1 VADSLLPVV
10 PAAAEP
16 PAQEAA
22 RGKGGLSSWLLGR
35 VDLLL
40 RLGLLIIIII
50 AGVFFTLATIP
61 QGENITQA
69 TYISAGN
76 LQDIARQMAVIGV
89 IAIGETFVIIT
100 AGIDLS
106 VGSLLGMC
114 GIMFAL
120 MSVAGWPIVLA
131 LLGVLAFALLIGL
144 INGLLVSTAGVPPF
158 IVTLGFL
165 GILRGG
171 AYLLSGGTNSA
182 LTPDASTPPLA
193 QWAEGTYLGIPTL
206 FLILAAV
213 AIVSYIFL
221 RFTRRGRYI
230 YAQGS
235 NPESAR
241 LAGINV
247 RATLLTVYA
256 ISGLLAGVAGVMLTL
271 RLNGANPNNG
281 LSYELDAIAAAVL
294 GGASLFGAKGTILG
308 TFLGVLL
315 VNMLAIG
322 IDLVNVDP
330 HLQQV
335 IEGALLIVI
344 VWLDQWRKRR
354 LISAV

>member
-1 VADSLLPVV
+1 MADSSLPVA

-16 PAQEAA
+16 ATQDAVR
-22 RGKGGLSSWLLGR
+22 RGGVLYAWLLAR
-35 VDLLL
+35 VDLVL
-40 RLGLLIIIII
+40 RLGLLLIIII
-50 AGVFFTLATIP
+50 AAIFFTIQTIP

-69 TYISAGN
+69 TFISGGN

-106 VGSLLGMC
+106 VGSLLGLS
-114 GIMFAL
+114 GVMFAL
-120 MSVAGWPIVLA
+120 ESVAGWPIGLA
-131 LLGVLAFALLIGL
+131 LVTTLIFALVIGL

-171 AYLLSGGTNSA
+171 AYLLSGGMNTA
-182 LTPDASTPPLA
+182 LTANASTPPMA
-193 QWAEGTYLGIPTL
+193 QWAADTYAGIPSL
-206 FLILAAV
+206 F
-213 AIVSYIFL
+213 IVLVVVGIIAFIFL

-235 NPESAR
+235 NPEAAR
-241 LAGINV
+241 LTGINV

-281 LSYELDAIAAAVL
+281 LSYELDAISAAVL
-294 GGASLFGAKGTILG
+294 GGASLFGAKGSIFG
-308 TFLGVLL
+308 TFLGVVLIN
-315 VNMLAIG
+315 VLAVG
-322 IDLVNVDP
+322 IDLINVDP
-330 HLQQV
+330 HVQQM
-335 IEGALLIVI
+335 IEGGLLIII
-344 VWLDQWRKRR
+344 VWIDQWRKRR
-354 LISAV
+354 IVTA